1 MDAWGKEGEV
11 MKVLGIAGSLRPQSN
26 TLYYVKTALGVIE
39 GQGIETELVSLEG
52 KEIKPCTGCYDCTR
66 QARCTI
72 EGDDFDE
79 TLEKMRRAEGLI
91 LGSPVYLSSVV
102 PQMMALLGRATFVA
116 YWNNKFLSGKV
127 GGPITVARRSGQNMA
142 FSQLLLWFF
151 INGLIVPG
159 STYWNV
165 GIAGTGGVWDAEKDT
180 EGLQTVAH
188 FAQNMSSVMK
198 RLFP

>member
-1 MDAWGKEGEV
+1 

-26 TLYYVKTALGVIE
+26 TLYYVKTALGVFE
-39 GQGIETELVSLEG
+39 GQGIQTELVSLQG
-52 KEIKPCTGCYDCTR
+52 KEIKPCTGCYDCTK
-66 QARCTI
+66 QGRCTI

-79 TLEKMRRAEGLI
+79 ILEKMRTAEGLI

-127 GGPITVARRSGQNMA
+127 GGPVTVARRAGHNMA

-165 GIAGTGGVWDAEKDT
+165 ATAGTGGARDAEKDA
-180 EGLQTVAH
+180 EAVQTVTN
-188 FAQNMSSVMK
+188 FAQNMARVMK
-198 RLFP
+198 RLFL

>member
-1 MDAWGKEGEV
+1 

-26 TLYYVKTALGVIE
+26 TLFYVKTALGVIE
-39 GQGIETELVSLEG
+39 GQGIETELVSLQG
-52 KEIKPCTGCYDCTR
+52 KEVKPCTGCYDCTR
-66 QARCTI
+66 QGRCTI
-72 EGDDFDE
+72 EGDDFDNI
-79 TLEKMRRAEGLI
+79 LEKMRTAEGLI

-116 YWNNKFLSGKV
+116 YWNDKFLTGKV
-127 GGPITVARRSGQNMA
+127 GGPITVARRAGHNVA

-165 GIAGTGGVWDAEKDT
+165 GVAGTGGARDAEKDT

-188 FAQNMSSVMK
+188 FAQNMSSLMK

>member
-1 MDAWGKEGEV
+1 
-11 MKVLGIAGSLRPQSN
+11 MKVVGIAGSLRPQSN
-26 TLYYVKTALGVIE
+26 TLYYVKTALE
-39 GQGIETELVSLEG
+39 ALEKQGIETELISLMG

-66 QARCTI
+66 QGRCTI

-79 TLEKMRRAEGLI
+79 IVEKMRIAEGLI

-102 PQMMALLGRATFVA
+102 PQMMALLDRATFVA
-116 YWNNKFLSGKV
+116 YWNNKFLTGKV
-127 GGPITVARRSGQNMA
+127 GGPITVARRAGHNMA

-165 GIAGTGGVWDAEKDT
+165 GTAGAGGARDAEKDA
-180 EGLQTVAH
+180 EGLQTVTN
-188 FAQNMSSVMK
+188 FAQNMAKLMK
-198 RLFP
+198 KLFP